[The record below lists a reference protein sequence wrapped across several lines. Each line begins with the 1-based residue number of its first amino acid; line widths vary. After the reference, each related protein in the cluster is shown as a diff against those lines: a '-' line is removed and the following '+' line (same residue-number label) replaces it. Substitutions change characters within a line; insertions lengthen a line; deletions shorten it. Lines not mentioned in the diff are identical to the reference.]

1 MKKFCFKSILSLGGV
16 LVALTVSSS
25 VEAASHVVV
34 EGDSMFSIAEQYG
47 VDPYQLAEANTM
59 DINGLILPG
68 QTLEVPGIFQEMTSS
83 TSQVSTSKSSEYVV
97 QEGDSFYGIV
107 DTFSLD
113 LNEFLAQNQLS
124 IGETIHPGQ
133 ILTLRQTLW
142 TQSADTSGSSY
153 YLPGYEYE
161 PGINYPV
168 GQCTW
173 GVQKVA
179 PWAGDWWGD
188 AASWGANAARDGF
201 RTGTTPEVGAIISW
215 NDGNL
220 GHVAYVTA
228 VNELGQIQVLEANYH
243 GQQWVDNF
251 RGWFYPTD
259 TAGEITYIYNN

>member
-1 MKKFCFKSILSLGGV
+1 MKKFSCKSLLSLAGV
-16 LVALTVSSS
+16 VVTLTVASS
-25 VEAASHVVV
+25 VEAASHVVA

-47 VDPYQLAEANTM
+47 IDPYQLAEANAM
-59 DINGLILPG
+59 EINELITPG
-68 QTLEVPGIFQEMTSS
+68 QMLDIPGVTQAENVGLDQSTA
-83 TSQVSTSKSSEYVV
+83 TSQLDYVV
-97 QEGDSFYGIV
+97 QEGDSFYGISEA
-107 DTFSLD
+107 FSLD
-113 LNEFLAQNQLS
+113 VYELLTQNQMTL
-124 IGETIHPGQ
+124 EMPLYPGQ
-133 ILTLRQTLW
+133 ILKLTETIW
-142 TQSADTSGSSY
+142 NHTSEAIADSY

-201 RTGTTPEVGAIISW
+201 RTGTIPEVGAIISW
-215 NDGNL
+215 NDGAL

-259 TAGEITYIYNN
+259 TVGEITYIYNY

>member
-1 MKKFCFKSILSLGGV
+1 MKKFSCKSV
-16 LVALTVSSS
+16 LALAGITVALSTISRVQ
-25 VEAASHVVV
+25 ATGHVVV

-47 VDPYQLAEANTM
+47 VDPYQLAEVNAM
-59 DINGLILPG
+59 EIDGLITPG
-68 QTLEVPGIFQEMTSS
+68 QRLDLPAGSNEAVSVA
-83 TSQVSTSKSSEYVV
+83 SQSDYVV
-97 QEGDSFYGIV
+97 QDGDSFYGIA
-107 DTFSLD
+107 DAFSLD
-113 LNEFLAQNQLS
+113 VYELLTQNQMTL
-124 IGETIHPGQ
+124 ETPLYPGQ
-133 ILTLRQTLW
+133 ILKLTETIWNQASEV
-142 TQSADTSGSSY
+142 SADSY
-153 YLPGYEYE
+153 YLLGYEYE

-215 NDGNL
+215 NDGAL

-228 VNELGQIQVLEANYH
+228 VNEEGQIQVLEANYR

-251 RGWFYPTD
+251 RGWFNPTD

>member
-1 MKKFCFKSILSLGGV
+1 MKKFSCKSV
-16 LVALTVSSS
+16 LALAGITVALSTISRVQ
-25 VEAASHVVV
+25 ATSHVVV

-47 VDPYQLAEANTM
+47 VDPYQLAEVNAM
-59 DINGLILPG
+59 EIDGLITPG
-68 QTLEVPGIFQEMTSS
+68 QHLDLPAGSNEEVSVA
-83 TSQVSTSKSSEYVV
+83 SQSDYVV
-97 QEGDSFYGIV
+97 QDGDSFYGIA
-107 DTFSLD
+107 DAFSLD
-113 LNEFLAQNQLS
+113 VYELLTQNQMTL
-124 IGETIHPGQ
+124 ETPLYPGQ
-133 ILTLRQTLW
+133 ILKLTETIWNQVSEA
-142 TQSADTSGSSY
+142 SADSY

-201 RTGTTPEVGAIISW
+201 RTGTIPEVGAIISW
-215 NDGNL
+215 NDGAL

-228 VNELGQIQVLEANYH
+228 VNEDGQIQVLEANYR

-251 RGWFYPTD
+251 RGWFNPTD
-259 TAGEITYIYNN
+259 TIGEITYIYNN

>member
-1 MKKFCFKSILSLGGV
+1 MKKYRSKLAVFVASLALSFTVTNSIS
-16 LVALTVSSS
+16 
-25 VEAASHVVV
+25 AASHLVA
-34 EGDSMFSIAEQYG
+34 EGESIYSIADQYG
-47 VDPYQLAEANTM
+47 VDPYQLAEANGM
-59 DINGLILPG
+59 DILSVITPG
-68 QTLEVPGIFQEMTSS
+68 QHLTIPGLPSQADTVVETSDN
-83 TSQVSTSKSSEYVV
+83 QAEYVV
-97 QEGDSFYGIV
+97 QSGDSLYGIA
-107 DTFSLD
+107 DAFSLD
-113 LNEFLAQNQLS
+113 IYSLLAQNQLTLDS
-124 IGETIHPGQ
+124 QLQPGQ
-133 ILTLRQTLW
+133 ILRLTETIWSQATA
-142 TQSADTSGSSY
+142 SATDSY

-201 RTGTTPEVGAIISW
+201 RTGTVPEVGAIISW
-215 NDGNL
+215 NDGDL

-228 VNELGQIQVLEANYH
+228 VNEEGQIQVLEANYR

>member
-1 MKKFCFKSILSLGGV
+1 MALSFSVTSSIAADSH
-16 LVALTVSSS
+16 LVA
-25 VEAASHVVV
+25 
-34 EGDSMFSIAEQYG
+34 EGDSIYSIADQYG
-47 VDPYQLAEANTM
+47 VDPYQLAEANGM
-59 DINGLILPG
+59 DILGVITPG
-68 QTLEVPGIFQEMTSS
+68 QSLTIPGLNSQEEVVVEASANQA
-83 TSQVSTSKSSEYVV
+83 EYVV
-97 QEGDSFYGIV
+97 QSGDSLYGIA

-113 LNEFLAQNQLS
+113 INNLLEQNQL
-124 IGETIHPGQ
+124 TLDANIHPGQ
-133 ILTLRQTLW
+133 ILKLTETIWNQTV
-142 TQSADTSGSSY
+142 DTATDSY

-179 PWAGDWWGD
+179 SWAGDWWGD
-188 AASWGANAARDGF
+188 AATWGANAARDGF
-201 RTGTTPEVGAIISW
+201 RTGTIPEVGAIISW
-215 NDGNL
+215 NDGAL

-228 VNELGQIQVLEANYH
+228 VNEEGQIQVLEANYR

>member
-1 MKKFCFKSILSLGGV
+1 MKKFCYKSLLSLAGV
-16 LVALTVSSS
+16 LVALTVASS
-25 VEAASHVVV
+25 VEAASHVVA

-47 VDPYQLAEANTM
+47 IDPYQLAEVNAM
-59 DINGLILPG
+59 EIDGLLTPG
-68 QTLEVPGIFQEMTSS
+68 QRLDLPADSNEEVSVA
-83 TSQVSTSKSSEYVV
+83 SQSDYVV
-97 QEGDSFYGIV
+97 QDGDSFYGIA
-107 DTFSLD
+107 DAFSLD
-113 LNEFLAQNQLS
+113 VYELLTQNQMTL
-124 IGETIHPGQ
+124 ETPLYPGQ
-133 ILTLRQTLW
+133 ILKLTETIWNQTSEE
-142 TQSADTSGSSY
+142 SADSY

-201 RTGTTPEVGAIISW
+201 LTGSVPEVGAIISW
-215 NDGNL
+215 NDGAL

-259 TAGEITYIYNN
+259 TVGEITYIYNY

>member
-1 MKKFCFKSILSLGGV
+1 MKKFSCKSV
-16 LVALTVSSS
+16 LALAGITVALSTISRVQ
-25 VEAASHVVV
+25 ATSHVVMA
-34 EGDSMFSIAEQYG
+34 GDSMFSIAEQYG
-47 VDPYQLAEANTM
+47 VDPYQLAEVNAM
-59 DINGLILPG
+59 EIDGLITPG
-68 QTLEVPGIFQEMTSS
+68 QRLDLPAGSNEG
-83 TSQVSTSKSSEYVV
+83 VSVAGQTDYVV
-97 QEGDSFYGIV
+97 QDGDSFYGIA
-107 DTFSLD
+107 DAFSLD
-113 LNEFLAQNQLS
+113 INKLLEQNQL
-124 IGETIHPGQ
+124 TLDANIHPGQ
-133 ILTLRQTLW
+133 ILKLTETIWNQTVDAA
-142 TQSADTSGSSY
+142 ADSY

-215 NDGNL
+215 NDGAL

-228 VNELGQIQVLEANYH
+228 VNEDGQIQVLEANYR

-251 RGWFYPTD
+251 RGWFNPTD
-259 TAGEITYIYNN
+259 TIGEITYIYNN

>member
-1 MKKFCFKSILSLGGV
+1 MKKFSCKSV
-16 LVALTVSSS
+16 LALAGITVALSTISRVQ
-25 VEAASHVVV
+25 ATSHVVV

-47 VDPYQLAEANTM
+47 VDPYQLAEVNAM
-59 DINGLILPG
+59 EIDGLITPG
-68 QTLEVPGIFQEMTSS
+68 QRLDLPAGSNEEVSVA
-83 TSQVSTSKSSEYVV
+83 SQSDYVV
-97 QEGDSFYGIV
+97 QDGDSFYGIA
-107 DTFSLD
+107 DAFSLD
-113 LNEFLAQNQLS
+113 VYELLTQNQMTL
-124 IGETIHPGQ
+124 ETSLYPGQ
-133 ILTLRQTLW
+133 ILKLTETIWNQVSEA
-142 TQSADTSGSSY
+142 SADSY

-215 NDGNL
+215 NDGAL

-228 VNELGQIQVLEANYH
+228 VNEDGQIQVLEANYR

-251 RGWFYPTD
+251 RGWFNPTD
-259 TAGEITYIYNN
+259 TIGEITYIYNN

>member
-1 MKKFCFKSILSLGGV
+1 MKKFSCKSLLSLAGV
-16 LVALTVSSS
+16 VVTLTVASS
-25 VEAASHVVV
+25 VEAASHVVA

-47 VDPYQLAEANTM
+47 VDPYQLAEVNAM
-59 DINGLILPG
+59 EIDGLITPG
-68 QTLEVPGIFQEMTSS
+68 QRLDLPADSNEEVSVA
-83 TSQVSTSKSSEYVV
+83 SQSDYVV
-97 QEGDSFYGIV
+97 QDGDSFYGIAEA
-107 DTFSLD
+107 FSLD
-113 LNEFLAQNQLS
+113 VYELLTQNQMTLETPLYP
-124 IGETIHPGQ
+124 GQLLKLTETIWN
-133 ILTLRQTLW
+133 QTSEE
-142 TQSADTSGSSY
+142 SADSY

-201 RTGTTPEVGAIISW
+201 LTGSVSEVGTIISW
-215 NDGNL
+215 NDGAL

-243 GQQWVDNF
+243 GHQWVDNF

-259 TAGEITYIYNN
+259 TVGEITYIYNY

>member
-1 MKKFCFKSILSLGGV
+1 MKKFCCKSLLSLAGV
-16 LVALTVSSS
+16 VVTLTVASS
-25 VEAASHVVV
+25 VEAASHVVA

-47 VDPYQLAEANTM
+47 VDPYQLAEVNAM
-59 DINGLILPG
+59 EIDGLITPG
-68 QTLEVPGIFQEMTSS
+68 QRLDLPADSNEEVSVA
-83 TSQVSTSKSSEYVV
+83 SQSDYVV
-97 QEGDSFYGIV
+97 QDGDSFYGIAEA
-107 DTFSLD
+107 FSLE
-113 LNEFLAQNQLS
+113 LNELLSQNQLTLES
-124 IGETIHPGQ
+124 SLHPGQ
-133 ILTLRQTLW
+133 ILMLRQTLW
-142 TQSADTSGSSY
+142 TQSADTSGNSY

-201 RTGTTPEVGAIISW
+201 LTGSVPEVGAIISW
-215 NDGNL
+215 NDGAL

-259 TAGEITYIYNN
+259 TVGEITYIYNY

>member
-1 MKKFCFKSILSLGGV
+1 MKKYRSKLSV
-16 LVALTVSSS
+16 LVASLALSFSVTSSI
-25 VEAASHVVV
+25 AADSHLVA
-34 EGDSMFSIAEQYG
+34 EGDSIYSIADQYG
-47 VDPYQLAEANTM
+47 VDPYQLAEANGM
-59 DINGLILPG
+59 DILGVITPG
-68 QTLEVPGIFQEMTSS
+68 QSLTIPGLNSQEEVVVEASVNQA
-83 TSQVSTSKSSEYVV
+83 EYVV
-97 QEGDSFYGIV
+97 QSGDSLYGIA

-113 LNEFLAQNQLS
+113 INKLLEQNQLTLDAN
-124 IGETIHPGQ
+124 IQPGQ
-133 ILTLRQTLW
+133 ILKLTETIWSQAVDT
-142 TQSADTSGSSY
+142 TADSY

-179 PWAGDWWGD
+179 SWAGDWWGD

-201 RTGTTPEVGAIISW
+201 RTGTVPEVGAIISW
-215 NDGNL
+215 NDGDL
-220 GHVAYVTA
+220 GHVAYVTD
-228 VNELGQIQVLEANYH
+228 VNEEGQIQVLEANYR

>member
-1 MKKFCFKSILSLGGV
+1 MKKFSCKSV
-16 LVALTVSSS
+16 LALAGITVALSTISRVQ
-25 VEAASHVVV
+25 ATSHVVMA
-34 EGDSMFSIAEQYG
+34 GDSMFSIAEQYG
-47 VDPYQLAEANTM
+47 VDPYQLAEVNAM
-59 DINGLILPG
+59 AIDGLITPG
-68 QTLEVPGIFQEMTSS
+68 QRLNLPAGSNEEVSVA
-83 TSQVSTSKSSEYVV
+83 SQTDYVV
-97 QEGDSFYGIV
+97 QDGDSFYGIA
-107 DTFSLD
+107 DAFSLD
-113 LNEFLAQNQLS
+113 VYELLTQNQMTL
-124 IGETIHPGQ
+124 ETPLYSGQ
-133 ILTLRQTLW
+133 ILKLTETIWNQASEA
-142 TQSADTSGSSY
+142 SADSY

-215 NDGNL
+215 NDGAL

-228 VNELGQIQVLEANYH
+228 VNEDGQIQVLEANYR

-251 RGWFYPTD
+251 RDWFNPTD
-259 TAGEITYIYNN
+259 TIGEITYIYNN

>member
-1 MKKFCFKSILSLGGV
+1 MKKFSCKSV
-16 LVALTVSSS
+16 LALAGITVALSTISRVQ
-25 VEAASHVVV
+25 ATSHAVV

-47 VDPYQLAEANTM
+47 VDPYQLAEVNAM
-59 DINGLILPG
+59 EIDGLITPG
-68 QTLEVPGIFQEMTSS
+68 QRLDLPAGSNEEVSVA
-83 TSQVSTSKSSEYVV
+83 SQTDYVV
-97 QEGDSFYGIV
+97 QDGDSFYGIA
-107 DTFSLD
+107 DAFSLD
-113 LNEFLAQNQLS
+113 VYELLTQNQRTL
-124 IGETIHPGQ
+124 ETPLYPGQ
-133 ILTLRQTLW
+133 ILKLTETIWNQASEV
-142 TQSADTSGSSY
+142 SADSY

-173 GVQKVA
+173 GVQKVS

-201 RTGTTPEVGAIISW
+201 RTGITPEVGSIISW
-215 NDGNL
+215 NDGAL

-228 VNELGQIQVLEANYH
+228 VNEEGQIQVLEANYR